1 LPLDIIVD
9 TVNFDEP
16 SKGVEFDQDAASKR
30 LVSWIL
36 EKVNQWEDYRD
47 NNYKAR
53 WEEYYRIWRGIW
65 KSSDKTRASERS
77 KLIAPALQQAI
88 EMTVAEHEEA
98 TFGRGDWFDIADDI
112 EDQQKEDAQITR
124 KLLLEDMEIQGIPKA
139 VAEIYLNGALF
150 GTGIGKILV
159 EEIVEKKPVAAA
171 VSSFFSDTF
180 ESVETDRVVVKLEAI
195 PPENFV
201 IDPTARSIDE
211 ALGCGH
217 VMVKPKHAIIEKQKS
232 GVYFDVP
239 LGEYID
245 DIDVSAKGE
254 SKPTIDEDKTHI
266 VEYYGLIP
274 KDLLENIGND
284 THEMSMSKYSN
295 IEDFEMV
302 EAMVTIANQEVL
314 LKAVSNPFT
323 MQDRPIVAYQHDTVP
338 NRFWGRGIAE
348 KGFNPQKALDAE
360 LRARIDGLALSVHP
374 MMAID
379 SSKMPRGMRFSVGP
393 GKTIMTTGNPNDVLM
408 PFNFGNINNATFHQ
422 SGELERM
429 IQMGTGAMDT
439 ASPIGVSPRNQT
451 ASGMSMIAS
460 GAIKRSKRTMQNIE
474 RSLLVP
480 MINKFI
486 WRYMQF
492 APERY
497 KPGDYKFIPR
507 ASMGIMAREFEQQQ
521 LTNLISTVPPDSPAY
536 WLILKG
542 IFDNSSITNKDEM
555 LQILNMHMQK
565 IMNPK
570 PPPPDPM
577 IEIKKQELQIKST
590 VDKATLQLEQ
600 GKLVIQ
606 KEQNALKAREIS
618 IKEMD
623 SVADS
628 KKKQAD
634 SILSIA
640 KAEAEEIG
648 SQIDQYT
655 AVIEGLN
662 ESSARAADEASNK
675 VKDLKYNK
683 SEEDTKILSKLEEMN
698 SKTDTLL
705 SRIKSLEKVKSQ
717 INTVTEVIKDIP
729 REGMMDDTNDN
740 NKELEEINS
749 KLDSLTS
756 TLSSHIKDINKPKKI
771 KRDSTGKV
779 ISVNGKTPKR
789 NSQGLIEEI

>member
-1 LPLDIIVD
+1 MISDIIVD
-9 TVNFDEP
+9 TVSFDEP
-16 SKGVEFDQDAASKR
+16 SKGVEFNQDAASKR

-36 EKVNQWEDYRD
+36 TKVDQWEDYRD
-47 NNYKAR
+47 NNYKDR

-65 KSSDKTRASERS
+65 KSSDKTRNSERS

-98 TFGRGDWFDIADDI
+98 TFGRGDWFDIKDDI
-112 EDQQKEDAQITR
+112 EDTQKEDAEITR

-139 VAEIYLNGALF
+139 ISEIYLNGALF

-159 EEIVEKKPVAAA
+159 EEISEKKPVAAA
-171 VSSFFSDTF
+171 VSSFFLDTF
-180 ESVETDRVVVKLEAI
+180 EAAEVDRVVVKLEAI
-195 PPENFV
+195 PPENFA
-201 IDPTARSIDE
+201 IDPTARTIDE
-211 ALGCGH
+211 ALGCAH
-217 VMVKPKHAIIEKQKS
+217 VMVKPKHSTLEKQKS

-239 LGEYID
+239 LGDYID

-254 SKPTIDEDKTHI
+254 SKPTIDEDKIHI
-266 VEYYGLIP
+266 VEYYGLVP

-295 IEDFEMV
+295 MEDFEMV
-302 EAMVTIANQEVL
+302 EAMVTIANKEVL
-314 LKAVSNPFT
+314 LKAVANPYT
-323 MQDRPIVAYQHDTVP
+323 MQDRPIIAYQHDTVP
-338 NRFWGRGIAE
+338 NRFWGRGVAE

-379 SSKMPRGMRFSVGP
+379 SSKMPRGMRLSVGP
-393 GKTIMTTGNPNDVLM
+393 GKTIMTTGNPNEVLM

-439 ASPIGVSPRNQT
+439 ATPIGASPRNQT

-480 MINKFI
+480 MINKFV

-492 APERY
+492 DPERY
-497 KPGDYKFIPR
+497 KPGDYKFLPR

-542 IFDNSSITNKDEM
+542 IFDNSSMTNKNEM
-555 LQILNMHMQK
+555 LEILNMHMQK
-565 IMNPK
+565 VMNPQ

-577 IEIKKQELQIKST
+577 VEVKKQEIQMTAQMAQATAQIEASK
-590 VDKATLQLEQ
+590 VQ
-600 GKLVIQ
+600 IQ
-606 KEQNALKAREIS
+606 KEQNQLKLREIN
-618 IKEMD
+618 IKEAD

-628 KKKQAD
+628 KKKHAD
-634 SILSIA
+634 SILAIA

-648 SQIDQYT
+648 AQINQYST
-655 AVIEGLN
+655 IVEGLN
-662 ESSARAADEASNK
+662 DSSSKALDESEGRLKDLESSKKDDDSK
-675 VKDLKYNK
+675 VLA
-683 SEEDTKILSKLEEMN
+683 KLEELS
-698 SKTDTLL
+698 SKTEELNDKLKDL
-705 SRIKSLEKVKSQ
+705 DKVKQ
-717 INTVTEVIKDIP
+717 QVNTVTEIIKEVP
-729 REGMMDDTNDN
+729 TGMLENASDD
-740 NKELEEINS
+740 KEELNEIND
-749 KLDSLTS
+749 KLNSIS
-756 TLSSHIKDINKPKKI
+756 TLLEAHITEVTKPKKI
-771 KRDSTGKV
+771 KRDNTGR
-779 ISVNGKTPKR
+779 IASINGKKPKR
-789 NSQGLIEEI
+789 NKQGLIEEI